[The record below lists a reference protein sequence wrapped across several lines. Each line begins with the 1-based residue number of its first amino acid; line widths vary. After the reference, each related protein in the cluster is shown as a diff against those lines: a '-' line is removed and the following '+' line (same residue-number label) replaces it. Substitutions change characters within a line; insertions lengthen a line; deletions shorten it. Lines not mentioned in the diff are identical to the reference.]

1 MAQIKDKPV
10 LEAAQKLDEKA
21 LYASVEKLQVSMCGY
36 GPVVAAITA
45 AKELGAETGKLLCY
59 RTSGDVV
66 GDYSAVVGYASLVFT
81 R

>member
-1 MAQIKDKPV
+1 MAQTKDKPV

-21 LYASVEKLQVSMCGY
+21 LYSAVEKLQVSMCGY
-36 GPVVAAITA
+36 GPVIAAIAA

-59 RTSGDVV
+59 KTSGDAV
-66 GDYSAVVGYASLVFT
+66 GDYSAVVGYASIIFT